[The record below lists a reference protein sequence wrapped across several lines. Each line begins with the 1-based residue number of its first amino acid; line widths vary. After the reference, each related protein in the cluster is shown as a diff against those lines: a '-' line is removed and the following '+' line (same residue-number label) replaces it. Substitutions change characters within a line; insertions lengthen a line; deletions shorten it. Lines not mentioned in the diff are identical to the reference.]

1 MRAAGFGYGW
11 NPFVTVSQP
20 VTQQF
25 MPPGPVVRRSLPRI
39 SRAAGLGLGVA
50 VVFVTALIS
59 LRIGTRGLSTG
70 DVWNGIFHYDST
82 SYEQTI
88 VHSLR
93 LPRTVIALGVGG
105 ALAVAGAIMQA
116 ITRNPLADPSI
127 LGVSSGASFAIVTA
141 VYYGGLTATYQFMPF
156 AFAGALAAALL
167 VFVIGS
173 TGQGGASPV
182 KLALAGIVV
191 SAFLASWTSALLLL
205 DEETFAVVRYW
216 FAGSVVGRDLDM
228 FWSLA
233 PFLLGGTLICLF
245 LGHQLNVL
253 SLGDDTAQ
261 SLGMN
266 TTRTRLICT
275 VLVVLIT
282 GAAVAIAGPIAYVG
296 LAVPHMVRA
305 VVGPDY
311 RWILP
316 YSLITG
322 AIFLTLADVLGRVL
336 MQPSEIEV
344 GIVTAVFGAP
354 FLIYLARQR
363 SLAN

>member
-1 MRAAGFGYGW
+1 MTNAFLDYGRFRA
-11 NPFVTVSQP
+11 VTFSQS
-20 VTQQF
+20 VAEQLMQ
-25 MPPGPVVRRSLPRI
+25 PGPVVEQRLPRI
-39 SRAAGLGLGVA
+39 SRAAGLAFGLVL
-50 VVFVTALIS
+50 VLLTALIS
-59 LRIGTRGLSTG
+59 LRIGTRGLTTRE
-70 DVWNGIFHYDST
+70 VWDGVFHYDSS

-105 ALAVAGAIMQA
+105 ALAVAGAVMQA

-156 AFAGALAAALL
+156 AFAGALAAAAL

-173 TGQGGASPV
+173 TGHGGASPV
-182 KLALAGIVV
+182 KLALAGVVV

-216 FAGSVVGRDLDM
+216 FAGSVVGRDLGM
-228 FWSLA
+228 FRNLA
-233 PFLLGGTLICLF
+233 PFLLGGALLCLF

-253 SLGDDTAQ
+253 SLGDETAQ
-261 SLGMN
+261 SLGMHI
-266 TTRTRLICT
+266 TRTRLICT

-305 VVGPDY
+305 VIGPDY

-322 AIFLTLADVLGRVL
+322 AIFLTLADVLGRIL
-336 MQPSEIEV
+336 TQPAEIEV
-344 GIVTAVFGAP
+344 GIVTAVLGAP